1 MFIDTTTTKKLFKLT
16 FGKDYFH
23 PRRIAF
29 YALCAV
35 PYTSVWLMDAAG
47 RALDEKL
54 FPAFHETEVGEPIFI
69 MASPRSGT
77 TLLHRLMSLDTQF
90 TSYTLWQTL
99 LPTLTAY
106 KVVDKLSELDRKS
119 TRLNSS
125 HVAISYAVFCLKKK
139 KTKQ

>member
-1 MFIDTTTTKKLFKLT
+1 MFIDTTPPKKLFKLT
-16 FGKDYFH
+16 FVKRYFH
-23 PRRIAF
+23 PCRTAF
-29 YALCAV
+29 LGLCAV
-35 PYTSVWLMDAAG
+35 PYTSVWLMDAAS

-106 KVVDKLSELDRKS
+106 KVVDKLSELDA
-119 TRLNSS
+119 RLGRPLDRLQDARSEERR
-125 HVAISYAVFCLKKK
+125 
-139 KTKQ
+139 